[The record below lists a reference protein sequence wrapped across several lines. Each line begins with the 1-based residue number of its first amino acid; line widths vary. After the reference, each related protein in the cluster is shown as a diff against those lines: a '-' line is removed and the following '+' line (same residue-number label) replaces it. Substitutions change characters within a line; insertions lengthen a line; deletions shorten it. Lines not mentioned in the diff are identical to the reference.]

1 MIRLHA
7 TFVSLVCL
15 ALWATPFW
23 FATGCTAQTASDLLV
38 RNYHK
43 RLQVELIETGQRHVD
58 LGWGIRN
65 SGLIAQCTYQ
75 LVLAVELSEHNHQGA
90 SMVLNIV
97 RTYKDAFWKKKRKK
111 PRKGALRAYEKKAA
125 ALVKKDMLGQIKLA
139 RAAYKA
145 KMRKSMISHL
155 VKAMQYGA
163 EIKHAPSSTKIQGFK
178 IDEDLAE
185 WLSEQTVVL
194 KNGKRRFEP
203 AGKAAPRLEGLE
215 EVADEHLIVRTDL
228 DASVAADL
236 HALGSAL
243 WDPLQDR
250 LNGAPTRPL
259 RLVVFA
265 KKADYDAYLQA
276 CGHIGVSSK
285 ALCDYGTFQTLVCAE
300 GLESK
305 DINALVLHELSH
317 LFFFGSSP
325 IAMPDWYAEGFAESF
340 GGQGTFAWTGKKL
353 TVGGLMRSDRLAAIQ
368 NDPLTLQQVLAGNAM
383 TLLRQDHKKAMRFY
397 AMSWAFHR
405 YMTTANHRW
414 KKRFLDWE
422 AKCRGSLVGVLSTRK
437 MGTAQSAKQAFM
449 TEFGTDL
456 KAIERAF
463 KTWLA
468 RL

>member
-1 MIRLHA
+1 MNRLHA
-7 TFVSLVCL
+7 TVVLLVSASWL
-15 ALWATPFW
+15 AAPC
-23 FATGCTAQTASDLLV
+23 AAQTASDLLV
-38 RNYHK
+38 KDYHK
-43 RLQVELIETGQRHVD
+43 RLQAELIETGQRHVD

-65 SGLIAQCTYQ
+65 SGLIPQCTYQ
-75 LVLAVELSEHNHQGA
+75 LVLAVELSEGKHQGA

-111 PRKGALRAYEKKAA
+111 PRTGALKAYEKKAA

-139 RAAYKA
+139 RAAHKA
-145 KMRKSMISHL
+145 KMRDRMIEHL

-163 EIKHAPSSTKIQGFK
+163 EIKYAPSGTKIQGFK
-178 IDEDLAE
+178 IDEDLAK

-194 KNGKRRFEP
+194 KDGNRRFEP

-228 DASVAADL
+228 DAEVAADL

-250 LNGAPTRPL
+250 LDGSPARSL

-265 KKADYDAYLQA
+265 KKTDYDAYLQA
-276 CGHIGVSSK
+276 CGHTGVASK

-340 GGQGTFAWTGKKL
+340 GGQGTFAWSGKKL
-353 TVGGLMRSDRLAAIQ
+353 TVGGLMRSDRLDAIQ

-405 YMTTANHRW
+405 YMTTQDHRW
-414 KKRFLDWE
+414 QKRFLDWE
-422 AKCRGSLVGVLSTRK
+422 AKCRGSLIGVLSTRK
-437 MGTAQSAKQAFM
+437 MGTAQSATAAFM
-449 TEFGTDL
+449 AEFDKDL
-456 KAIERAF
+456 VAIEGAF

-468 RL
+468 TL